1 MVGILLSFTCMCG
14 LDVCIKTIGLW
25 IILITGKTFIGK
37 TYTKKSYRRE
47 ILFRLLSSSVENYL
61 TPLMMNNFRFQSRIV
76 GCLASNMR
84 LETTK

>member
-1 MVGILLSFTCMCG
+1 MIILR
-14 LDVCIKTIGLW
+14 
-25 IILITGKTFIGK
+25 IILIIVKTFIGK

-47 ILFRLLSSSVENYL
+47 ILFRLLSSLVENYL

>member
-1 MVGILLSFTCMCG
+1 MKVKHIN
-14 LDVCIKTIGLW
+14 VNIVKRKIGLW
-25 IILITGKTFIGK
+25 IILIIGKTFIGK